1 MGRIDTYLAELNDQQ
16 KKAVLE
22 NEAPL
27 LVLAGAGSGKTRV
40 ITTKIVYALER
51 LGLRPWEILA
61 VTFTN
66 KAAKEMRDRVSS
78 MCGGV
83 DVSDMQIRTFHSFG
97 AWLLRRYGSH
107 IGLQS
112 RFSIYDDQDSVTL
125 LKSLYPKAKR
135 VELSRVARQ
144 ISLAKDMRLT
154 PDDEELKSYRWGND
168 FPAQYRAYEQR
179 LRKVGNVDFAD
190 LINRSIELLSPS
202 YPVAEKLHHRFKM
215 ILVDE
220 YQDSNAGQFE
230 LLKRIVGKDSFI
242 CVVGDDDQ
250 SIYRFR
256 GANVGHILTFP
267 EVYPGTK
274 VVKLEQNYRS
284 TGEILDVASAVI
296 SNNTS
301 RHRKTLWT
309 ANKGGSKPRLV
320 KATDERDEAL
330 RIMND
335 IKKDAKYNE
344 TAIIYRTNA
353 QSLTFETMFQK
364 AKIPFRLIGALKF
377 YDREEVKDGLALL
390 YLLLNRN
397 DPIHFMR
404 IINKPSRGLGQVALD
419 SIVRYAEDE
428 GVDLIDAALKTS
440 HNGILKGKA
449 AKGAREFAILF
460 DQALQILEK
469 GNSDVLEYLI
479 RESGLLTY
487 YKAMDEK
494 NSTEKI
500 ENIGRLI
507 STVGEYE
514 TGYDGLVDF
523 LESLTLDPTT
533 LGNFDPSAGSGVS
546 LITMHNTKGLEFD
559 RVYITGMEENLFP
572 SSASE
577 SNEDIEEE
585 RRLFY
590 VGVTRARKQLIFTT
604 CSRRMIWGKTMYQ
617 MPSRFLDEIPD
628 DLIEEEIPPRTDTSR
643 GRQRDLWGAPAG
655 NPFAGGGGYT
665 NPNILKTVNSFRKEK
680 QQVQKRSPGGKF
692 SPGRRVFHDTY
703 GEGEV
708 QKVTN
713 VRGNELV
720 EVRFLSGS
728 AKTFFA
734 SSGVLE
740 IISG

>member
-1 MGRIDTYLAELNDQQ
+1 MSRIDTYLAELNDQQ

-22 NEAPL
+22 NDAPL

-66 KAAKEMRDRVSS
+66 KAAKEMRDRVSA
-78 MCGGV
+78 MTGGI

-107 IGLQS
+107 IGLES

-125 LKSLYPKAKR
+125 LKSIYPKAKR
-135 VELSRVARQ
+135 VELTKVARM
-144 ISLAKDMRLT
+144 ISLAKDMRLS
-154 PDDEELKSYRWGND
+154 PDDDELKSYRWGHD
-168 FPAQYRAYEQR
+168 FPTQYRAYEQR
-179 LRKVGNVDFAD
+179 MRKVGNVDFAD

-230 LLKRIVGKDSFI
+230 LLKRLVGKDSFI

-256 GANVGHILTFP
+256 GANVGHILSFP

-274 VVKLEQNYRS
+274 IVKLEQNYRS
-284 TGEILDVASAVI
+284 TSEILDVASAVI
-296 SNNTS
+296 SQNTS

-309 ANKGGSKPRLV
+309 ANKGGSRPRLV
-320 KATDERDEAL
+320 RASDEREEAL
-330 RIMND
+330 RILNE
-335 IKKDAKYNE
+335 IRKDGKYNE

-353 QSLTFETMFQK
+353 QSLTFETLFQK
-364 AKIPFRLIGALKF
+364 EKVPFRLIGALRF
-377 YDREEVKDGLALL
+377 YDREEVRDGLALL
-390 YLLLNRN
+390 YLLLNR
-397 DPIHFMR
+397 DDEVHFRR
-404 IINKPSRGLGQVALD
+404 IINKPSRGIGAVALD
-419 SIVRYAEDE
+419 QIISLSEEE
-428 GVDLIDAALKTS
+428 GIDLIDATLKGS
-440 HNGILKGKA
+440 QEGLLKGKG
-449 AKGAREFAILF
+449 AKGGREFALLF

-469 GNSDVLEYLI
+469 GNSDALEYLI

-487 YKAMDEK
+487 YKDMDEK
-494 NSTEKI
+494 NSTEKM

-507 STVGEYE
+507 TTVGEYAA
-514 TGYDGLVDF
+514 GYDGLVEF
-523 LESLTLDPTT
+523 VESLTLDPTT

-559 RVYITGMEENLFP
+559 RVFITGMEENLFP
-572 SSASE
+572 SRASE
-577 SNEDIEEE
+577 SDEDIEEE

-590 VGVTRARKQLIFTT
+590 VGVTRARKELIFTT

-617 MPSRFLDEIPD
+617 MPSRFLDEIPS
-628 DLIEEEIPPRTDTSR
+628 DLIEEERPPRPSRDIAR
-643 GRQRDLWGAPAG
+643 GRERTLWGQSSSQPLQKSY
-655 NPFAGGGGYT
+655 NH
-665 NPNILKTVNSFRKEK
+665 PNILKAVHSFQKEK
-680 QQVQKRSPGGKF
+680 QSQKKAGGSF
-692 SPGRRVFHDTY
+692 SPGRRVYHDTY

-740 IISG
+740 VISG